1 MALIDKA
8 SLLMVPSTYEAGKLY
23 NVLPSGNRAP
33 DSTGSHSGYDQTR
46 ADFSFDRGTNAAATR
61 VNADGLIE
69 KYRENLL
76 TYSNDFS
83 NGVWA
88 KSNLSVASSNGA
100 WEVTDNTTSGSHYL
114 YWGGTTPSSSVLTL
128 SVEAKAGSV
137 NYLVMRLG
145 GFTYAYFNVANGTLG
160 TIHSSF
166 IDAKIEETSDG
177 FYRCSATILTP
188 SSGNASVFYPSD
200 NSSNVSYTGTGAV
213 AITIKN
219 AQLESGLVSTDY
231 LDSTSVTGKAGV
243 LIDLPRIDYS
253 SGAGALLLEP
263 SRQQLYQYSEYSGAW
278 NKTNWTTTDNYAISP
293 EGVKNAFRAVSSNT
307 SGILYVSGTGVTGQ
321 KNTLSVWAKSNTGS
335 DQKFRFFTDGNT
347 NTSSDFTATTEW
359 QRFEHTY
366 DCAFVTAGIKGASS
380 ELSDILFYG
389 FQHEAGSYSTSYIP
403 NHGESG
409 GVTRAAD
416 LCTGG
421 GSAESINSTEGV
433 LYAEISALADDL
445 TYRIFSIN
453 DGTTNERVYIQYTNA
468 NDTISVVV
476 KNANTTQA
484 NISHSLTDETQ
495 NTKVAFRY
503 KANDFAFYVNGSQVG
518 TDTSGS
524 TPVGLNNFSFDQGNG
539 ANFFYGNVKQVAV
552 FNEALTNEEL
562 ATLTTL

>member
-200 NSSNVSYTGTGAV
+200 NSSNVSY
-213 AITIKN
+213 
-219 AQLESGLVSTDY
+219 
-231 LDSTSVTGKAGV
+231 
-243 LIDLPRIDYS
+243 
-253 SGAGALLLEP
+253 
-263 SRQQLYQYSEYSGAW
+263 
-278 NKTNWTTTDNYAISP
+278 IS
-293 EGVKNAFRAVSSNT
+293 
-307 SGILYVSGTGVTGQ
+307 
-321 KNTLSVWAKSNTGS
+321 
-335 DQKFRFFTDGNT
+335 
-347 NTSSDFTATTEW
+347 
-359 QRFEHTY
+359 
-366 DCAFVTAGIKGASS
+366 
-380 ELSDILFYG
+380 
-389 FQHEAGSYSTSYIP
+389 
-403 NHGESG
+403 
-409 GVTRAAD
+409 
-416 LCTGG
+416 
-421 GSAESINSTEGV
+421 
-433 LYAEISALADDL
+433 
-445 TYRIFSIN
+445 
-453 DGTTNERVYIQYTNA
+453 
-468 NDTISVVV
+468 
-476 KNANTTQA
+476 
-484 NISHSLTDETQ
+484 
-495 NTKVAFRY
+495 
-503 KANDFAFYVNGSQVG
+503 
-518 TDTSGS
+518 
-524 TPVGLNNFSFDQGNG
+524 
-539 ANFFYGNVKQVAV
+539 
-552 FNEALTNEEL
+552 
-562 ATLTTL
+562 